1 MSSPT
6 SSALGLVSA
15 NIKLFNSKSD
25 NDSTTAPPT
34 TTATTTNNDTII
46 LPPLPPKPV
55 KIKRLSSSNS
65 TSNKPN
71 LTYATSPSPPPPPP
85 PASPPLLIGGPP
97 PPLPTTPPR
106 PLNRPNAS
114 KTSYKKSQA
123 SPIVAQKSGSS
134 TLKVMLGK
142 VVGSVSGMFFFG
154 LKKKIEPSIS
164 LLTSFF

>member
-6 SSALGLVSA
+6 SPAIGLVSA

-25 NDSTTAPPT
+25 NDSTTTTPPP
-34 TTATTTNNDTII
+34 TTNNDTII

-55 KIKRLSSSNS
+55 KVKHLSSSNS

-71 LTYATSPSPPPPPP
+71 LTYATSPSPPPPP
-85 PASPPLLIGGPP
+85 ASPPLLIGGPP
-97 PPLPTTPPR
+97 PPLPITPPR

-114 KTSYKKSQA
+114 KTQYKKSQA

-142 VVGSVSGMFFFG
+142 VVGSVSGMFF
-154 LKKKIEPSIS
+154 LV
-164 LLTSFF
+164 